1 MPAAVPYT
9 STYALT
15 NVTLPYALELANKSW
30 RQAMID
36 DRALALGLNV
46 HDGAVVYPAV
56 ARAFDYTETAL
67 ELLLSSAL

>member
-15 NVTLPYALELANKSW
+15 NVTLPYALELANKGW
-30 RQAMID
+30 RKAMID

-56 ARAFDYTETAL
+56 ARAFVYE
-67 ELLLSSAL
+67 ELSLDSLLH